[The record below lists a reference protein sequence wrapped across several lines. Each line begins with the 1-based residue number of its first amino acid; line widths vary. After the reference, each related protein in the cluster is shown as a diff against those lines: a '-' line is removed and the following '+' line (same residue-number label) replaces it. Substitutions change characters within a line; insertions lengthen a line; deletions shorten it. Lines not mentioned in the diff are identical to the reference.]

1 MDQQA
6 FKDAAAKHLET
17 VVDRTMRITSV
28 PSPTHEEG
36 ERAKFVASLWKDLC
50 YDAEIDDIH
59 NVYVRRGNKGG
70 KAVMLLAH
78 IDTVFPAGTEINVRR
93 EGDWLHGP
101 GIGDNASNVAGMLTL
116 IQILDEL
123 DIETDVDIIAVANVG
138 EEGLGNLKGAR
149 QAVDRYKDELGGVLV
164 LDGGLGRV
172 TMSAVGSERWKVTVN
187 GPGGHSFGAFGLP
200 SAIHG
205 LCRIGAAIG
214 DLDVPEDPKT
224 TYNVGVIE
232 GGTTVNSIAAT
243 ASAII
248 DMRSVSADEL
258 EKLVATVREIVET
271 KAGAGLTTEIEV
283 LGQRPAGQQSEDSPF
298 VKMAGDILRSL
309 GFEPT
314 FETSSTDM
322 NIPISYGIPS
332 VCVGITESERGHTVH
347 EHIRISPF
355 AHGLALTTQLAVQ
368 ATEWVGKNQ

>member
-1 MDQQA
+1 MQK
-6 FKDAAAKHLET
+6 FVDAGAKHLET
-17 VVDRTMRITSV
+17 VVDRTMRITAV
-28 PSPTHEEG
+28 PSPTGEEG
-36 ERAKFVASLWKDLC
+36 ERAMFVASLWRDLG
-50 YDAEIDDIH
+50 YEAEIDDIH

-70 KAVMLLAH
+70 KCVMLLAH

-93 EGDWLHGP
+93 EDDWLYGP

-123 DIETDVDIIAVANVG
+123 GIETDSDIIAVANVG
-138 EEGLGNLKGAR
+138 EEGLGNLRGAR
-149 QAVDRYKDELGGVLV
+149 QAVERFKDELGGVLV

-172 TMSAVGSERWKVTVN
+172 TMSAVGSVRWKVTVN

-205 LCRIGAAIG
+205 LCRIGAAIA
-214 DLDVPEDPKT
+214 DLKVPEDPKT

-232 GGTTVNSIAAT
+232 GGTTVNSIAAR

-248 DMRSVSADEL
+248 DMRSESANEL
-258 EKLVATVREIVET
+258 DKLVTQVREIVET
-271 KAGAGLTTEIEV
+271 KPDEGLTAEIV
-283 LGQRPAGQQSEDSPF
+283 LLGERPAGQQSEDAPF
-298 VKMAGDILRSL
+298 VAMAGNILRSL

-322 NIPISYGIPS
+322 NIPISFGIPA

-347 EHIRISPF
+347 EHIRIQPF
-355 AHGLALTTQLAVQ
+355 AKGLALTSQLAVQ
-368 ATEWVGKNQ
+368 ITEWVAKNG